1 MDKRILTAFVA
12 AIVVLAVALC
22 GCTGTSP
29 DVPETTPAV
38 TPVAT
43 GDAGTP
49 APETNVTETTPET
62 NVTETSP
69 AAQTGEKTRYIVG
82 IDGDYKPYSWMTLD
96 GKATGF
102 DVESIQWIA
111 DEMGFEVEIKPMAW
125 DGIIPALQQGKIDM
139 VYSGM
144 TISPERLQNV
154 NFSKPYWI
162 VNQAVAVREGS
173 DLTIEDVK
181 EGKVVMGVQRGCTA
195 HTWIDQHLIQTGNLS
210 SDDCKLYKNV
220 QLALTD
226 LQNKRVD
233 AVMYDVPVIKDA
245 IQGKPLVMLGEIQT
259 DEEYGV
265 AVRKDDND
273 LRATINEGLDKLMTS
288 PKWDELKQKYEM
300 A

>member
-29 DVPETTPAV
+29 DVPEPTPAV
-38 TPVAT
+38 TPA
-43 GDAGTP
+43 A
-49 APETNVTETTPET
+49 ETNATETT
-62 NVTETSP
+62 P
-69 AAQTGEKTRYIVG
+69 AAQTGEKTKYIVG
-82 IDGDYKPYSWMTLD
+82 IDGDYPPYSSMTLD
-96 GKATGF
+96 GKPTGF

-144 TISPERLQNV
+144 TISPERLEKV

-195 HTWIDQHLIQTGNLS
+195 HTWIDQHLVETGKLS
-210 SDDCKLYKNV
+210 EDNRKLYKNV

-233 AVMYDVPVIKDA
+233 AVMYDVPVIKES

-265 AVRKDDND
+265 AVRKEDNE
-273 LRATINEGLDKLMTS
+273 LRATINEGLDKLMNS

-300 A
+300 E